1 MSELEIRRRQEYK
14 RKRRQRMIIQIIA
27 IAIAVAISLTSF
39 VIYNRVNSEYYI
51 EYTEHSDID
60 YKVQYRQNEFFE
72 QEWVEKGKEYIS
84 YLVNSISADFKYNMH
99 MDAANVG
106 FDYEYSIIAKVL
118 VADMDSGNA
127 YFTQEEVLVPLKTQS
142 ATSASA
148 IAITESVDIDYLKY
162 DAIAHKFVDTY
173 GLTQASCTL
182 IVTLN
187 VDVLSSCDEFEQ
199 ENRNNYMVSLNVP
212 LVDDTFSIERTSSAP
227 DDQSKVLACRGSVCQ
242 KVFIYVGAAFAAV
255 ALILG
260 IVLAIYLHVTVN
272 DDITYDAKIRRL
284 VRSYGSYIQRISGE
298 FDDKGY
304 QTVIIKTF
312 TEMLGIRDTI
322 QSPILMTENRDETMT
337 RFLIPTNTDI
347 LYVHEIKVDN
357 YDEIYGENI
366 ENVEDVEKDENE
378 QA

>member
-118 VADMDSGNA
+118 VADKDSGNA

>member
-118 VADMDSGNA
+118 VADKDSGNA

-366 ENVEDVEKDENE
+366 ENVEDVEKDDNE